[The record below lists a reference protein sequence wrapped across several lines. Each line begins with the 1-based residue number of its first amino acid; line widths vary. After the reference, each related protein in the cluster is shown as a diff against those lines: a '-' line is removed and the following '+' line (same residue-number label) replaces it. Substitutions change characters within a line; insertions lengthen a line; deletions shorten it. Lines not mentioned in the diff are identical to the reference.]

1 MRERTDRS
9 GRRSI
14 TEGCYLGGRGTRG
27 RGCSGYHKDDEEDK
41 MRRFILLMLISLCFT
56 QERIEAADS
65 KFKTADEFASYL
77 EGIRECSTTR
87 GALFCSLKFRDF
99 QMDWDGANTNSAKLY
114 VVKLGKNNWLSLHGC
129 NCLRV
134 AFGDSDLKMSGSDS
148 MTLILFHKNGK
159 IEAES
164 SGILSCDSQ

>member
-1 MRERTDRS
+1 MMR
-9 GRRSI
+9 
-14 TEGCYLGGRGTRG
+14 
-27 RGCSGYHKDDEEDK
+27 K
-41 MRRFILLMLISLCFT
+41 FIIMMLISICFA
-56 QERIEAADS
+56 QEKIEAADS
-65 KFKTADEFASYL
+65 KFKTEAEFASYL
-77 EGIRECSTTR
+77 ETTRECSTTK

-99 QMDWDGANTNSAKLY
+99 QIDWDGANTNVAKLY
-114 VVKLGKNNWLSLHGC
+114 VVKLGKKNWLSLHGS

-134 AFGDSDLKMSGSDS
+134 AFGDSDLKMPGSDS